1 VALKKWIGASGG
13 TWAQAA
19 NWSPTGAATSL
30 DDTTLTGPTS
40 GSYQTVSGPG
50 NSASLTLLG
59 NTTLSGV
66 FNTGALT
73 VGTPTGTDALS
84 ISTSPGSGALTVA
97 AGSTVRASTAALGG
111 TVLVS
116 GAGAKLI
123 VSGALT
129 LGGTFPFS
137 FGEVLTLT
145 AGATVQAASVTGGD
159 SISVD
164 ATSAFEVGTAG
175 GAAAGKLTI
184 DAGAVLSASAFGSIS
199 AANGIANSG
208 TILVKGGSL
217 SLGGPVVGAGTL
229 QIGAFGTLSLN
240 GGNSEAIAFKD
251 NSGTLGLSA
260 TPSFNTSSLS
270 TLALPETYSLSETG
284 VISGFVQGDTIAVT
298 SYSLAPISATYQA
311 GAAGVGTLTL
321 TNGAT
326 SLGTLTLAG
335 DYAGKGFQVTPDSP
349 GGRYNIT
356 LVTVP
361 TGGGTLSPGTKAP
374 DAYNWTSTDG
384 GNWDN
389 AANWTDTTTGAAPAA
404 IAPGVN
410 DLVTLTGNT
419 GTSYQVVAG
428 PGDSAGL
435 TLLGNTT
442 LSGAFN
448 TGALRVG
455 AGTDAGALYI
465 AAGGMVA
472 AGTAT
477 LVGPVQVSGAGAKLT
492 VSGALRLSGGSN
504 YPYSEPLA
512 AAAGATIQAGS
523 VVMVSLAYGNDTI
536 TVDSTST
543 FEVGA
548 AGGAVAGNLTIDAG
562 RVLSG
567 AGNLDP
573 SGNVANAGTILAQG
587 GSLRINSSVTG
598 AGTLQIGAGG
608 TLYLPEFLGTNSEAI
623 AFNDNSG
630 TLGLSMSPVF
640 HGLSPVT
647 YALYES
653 GTISG
658 FVQGDTI
665 ALNSYALPLTG
676 IAYQAG
682 AAGAG
687 TLTLTSGTTLLGTLA
702 LAGNYAGKSFQ
713 VTPGSYSGAYNI
725 TLAPAKPPQ
734 APLFNAAF
742 YLSRNPDVAA
752 AGVDPYQH
760 YLAYGWKE
768 GRDPSALFSDSYYL
782 SHNPDVAVAGV
793 NPLLHYEQH
802 GWQEGRN
809 PSALFDTNY
818 YLAQN
823 PDVAAAGVD
832 PLLHFQTSGAQE
844 GRNPSLVFSDAKYL
858 AANPDVAA
866 SGIDPLAHYLAY
878 GQSEGRM
885 AFLSGGTAVADPLVD
900 AAYYDKQLGATLI
913 PTDAAGQGQA
923 AASFDAAGWQKGL
936 NPDTFFDTSYYLSHN
951 PDVAAAHLDPL
962 QHYEQHGW
970 TEGRDPSAQFST
982 AKYLAAYSDVKAAG
996 VDPLLHY
1003 VEYGKAEGRA
1013 AFSI

>member
-1 VALKKWIGASGG
+1 VASKKWIGASGG
-13 TWAQAA
+13 AWALAA
-19 NWSPTGAATSL
+19 NWSPAGGAATSL
-30 DDTTLTGPTS
+30 DDATLTGPS
-40 GSYQTVSGPG
+40 GASYQAVSGPG
-50 NSASLTLLG
+50 SSASLTLLG

-66 FNTGALT
+66 FNTGALS
-73 VGTPTGTDALS
+73 VGTPTG
-84 ISTSPGSGALTVA
+84 PGALTIA
-97 AGSTVRASTAALGG
+97 AGSTVKASTAALGG
-111 TVLVS
+111 VDLVS

-129 LGGTFPFS
+129 LGGTYPFS
-137 FGEVLTLT
+137 FSDSLTVA
-145 AGATVQAASVTGGD
+145 AGASVQVGSVTGNTIGDD

-175 GAAAGKLTI
+175 GAAAGKVTI
-184 DAGAVLSASAFGSIS
+184 DAGAVLSASAFIGIS
-199 AANGIANSG
+199 AAGGIANSG
-208 TILVKGGSL
+208 TILVKGGYL
-217 SLGGPVVGAGTL
+217 SLGGPVVGTGTL
-229 QIGAFGTLSLN
+229 QIGAAGTLSLSGAN
-240 GGNSEAIAFKD
+240 NEAITFND
-251 NSGTLGLSA
+251 SSGTLGLSA
-260 TPSFNTSSLS
+260 TANFNGSSAS
-270 TLALPETYSLSETG
+270 TYTLSETG
-284 VISGFVQGDTIAVT
+284 VISGLVEGDTIAVN
-298 SYSLAPISATYQA
+298 SFSLAVTGATYQA
-311 GAAGVGTLTL
+311 GAAGTGTLTL

-335 DYAGKGFQVTPDSP
+335 DYTGKGFQVTPDSFS
-349 GGRYNIT
+349 GKYNIT

-384 GNWDN
+384 GNWGS

-404 IAPGVN
+404 IAPGIN
-410 DLVTLTGNT
+410 DLVTLTGRT

-428 PGDSAGL
+428 PGNSASL

-442 LSGAFN
+442 LTGAFN

-455 AGTDAGALYI
+455 AGTGAGALYI
-465 AAGGMVA
+465 AAGGTVA
-472 AGTAT
+472 ASTAT
-477 LVGPVQVSGAGAKLT
+477 LISPALVSGAGAKLT
-492 VSGALRLSGGSN
+492 VSGALRLGGANN
-504 YPYSEPLA
+504 YSSRETLA
-512 AAAGATIQAGS
+512 AAAGATIQADS
-523 VVMVSLAYGNDTI
+523 VVMLPLAYTNNTI
-536 TVDSTST
+536 TVDAAST

-548 AGGAVAGNLTIDAG
+548 AGGAVAGNLTVDAG
-562 RVLSG
+562 HVLSG
-567 AGNLDP
+567 AGSLNP
-573 SGNVANAGTILAQG
+573 WGNIANAGTILAQG
-587 GSLRINSSVTG
+587 GSLQLNGSVTG
-598 AGTLQIGAGG
+598 TGTLQIGAGG
-608 TLYLPEFLGTNSEAI
+608 TLYLPEFAGTNSEAI

-630 TLGLSMSPVF
+630 TLGLSVSAVF
-640 HGLSPVT
+640 HGLGATT
-647 YALYES
+647 YALFE
-653 GTISG
+653 GGVISG

-676 IAYQAG
+676 VTYQAG
-682 AAGAG
+682 KAGTG
-687 TLTLTSGTTLLGTLA
+687 TLTLTSGATLLGTLA

-713 VTPGSYSGAYNI
+713 VTPGPYNADYNV

-734 APLFNAAF
+734 ASLFDANF

-782 SHNPDVAVAGV
+782 SQNPDVAAAGV

-809 PSALFDTNY
+809 PDALFDTNY

-832 PLLHFQTSGAQE
+832 PLLHFQASGAQE
-844 GRNPSLVFSDAKYL
+844 GRDPSLVFSDAKYL

-866 SGIDPLAHYLAY
+866 AGLDPLAHYLAY

-923 AASFDAAGWQKGL
+923 AASYDATGWQKGL
-936 NPDTFFDTSYYLSHN
+936 NPDAFFDTSYYLSHN

-1003 VEYGKAEGRA
+1003 VEYGKGEGRA
-1013 AFSI
+1013 AFAA